1 MKNKR
6 YFALFIIVLMCM
18 LVVAGGIIIF
28 IRSDSVFKRDTS
40 KSSYYI
46 FVDITVNRLYLY
58 KGTELVKS
66 YPIASGKPKTPSP
79 IGEWKIVNK
88 DTWGEGFGGRWMG
101 FNVPWG
107 KYGIHGTSEPWS
119 IGRDESEGCI
129 RMFNK
134 DVAELYKIVPIGIT
148 VKIYGGPYGP
158 FGEGFRI
165 IRPGDRGADVYEVQ
179 KLLKQKGYF
188 KGYVNGIYGEDTKI
202 AVHNFQKKNG
212 LKITNDVGYS
222 FYEKLGV
229 KLMD

>member
-1 MKNKR
+1 MKSKR

-18 LVVAGGIIIF
+18 LVIAGGTIIF
-28 IRSDSVFKRDTS
+28 IRSDSVFKKDTN

-58 KGTELVKS
+58 KGTELIKT
-66 YPIASGKPKTPSP
+66 YPVASGKSKTPSP
-79 IGEWKIVNK
+79 IGEWKIINK

-107 KYGIHGTSEPWS
+107 KYGIHGTNEPWS
-119 IGRDESEGCI
+119 IGHDESEGCI

-134 DVAELYKIVPIGIT
+134 DVAELYKIVPIGT
-148 VKIYGGPYGP
+148 KVKIYGGPYGP

-188 KGYVNGIYGEDTKI
+188 KGYVNGIYGEDMKM

-212 LKITNDVGYS
+212 LKVTNDVGYS